1 MVIYRFAGRQLRVQI
16 LKSVSGSDVLHVN
29 YCEITYSFY
38 MDLEI
43 QNAVADVFSE
53 YNDVVAVFLL
63 GSTASGNSR
72 PDSDIDLAVL
82 TDGGKILDPFIR
94 VNIANLLSYL
104 FSKPV
109 DLGQISSEN
118 LVFAREALL
127 KGNPVFVRDA
137 EKMNLIR
144 ANLLGMYI
152 QYNIDRKEVV
162 DAYSTG

>member
-1 MVIYRFAGRQLRVQI
+1 
-16 LKSVSGSDVLHVN
+16 
-29 YCEITYSFY
+29 

-43 QNAVADVFSE
+43 RKAVIAVFKEYSE
-53 YNDVVAVFLL
+53 VIAVFLL

-82 TDGGKILDPFIR
+82 TDGGKILDPVIR
-94 VNIANLLSYL
+94 VNIANLLSYQ

-127 KGNPVFVRDA
+127 KGDPVFVRDA

>member
-1 MVIYRFAGRQLRVQI
+1 
-16 LKSVSGSDVLHVN
+16 
-29 YCEITYSFY
+29 

-43 QNAVADVFSE
+43 EKAVIAVFEE
-53 YNDVVAVFLL
+53 YNEVIAVFLI

-82 TDGGKILDPFIR
+82 TDGGKSLNPVTR
-94 VNIANLLSYL
+94 VNIANLLSYQL
-104 FSKPV
+104 SKPV

-127 KGNPVFVRDA
+127 KGHPILVRD
-137 EKMNLIR
+137 EERMNMIR

-152 QYNIDRKEVV
+152 QYNLDRKEVV
-162 DAYSTG
+162 DAYITR

>member
-1 MVIYRFAGRQLRVQI
+1 
-16 LKSVSGSDVLHVN
+16 
-29 YCEITYSFY
+29 

-43 QNAVADVFSE
+43 KKTVVAIFKE
-53 YNDVVAVFLL
+53 YNEVLAVFLI

-82 TDGGKILDPFIR
+82 TDDGKSFNPVTR
-94 VNIANLLSYL
+94 VNIANLLSYQL
-104 FSKPV
+104 SKPV

-127 KGNPVFVRDA
+127 KGYPIFVRD
-137 EKMNLIR
+137 EERMNMIR

-152 QYNIDRKEVV
+152 QYNLDRKEVV
-162 DAYSTG
+162 DAYITG